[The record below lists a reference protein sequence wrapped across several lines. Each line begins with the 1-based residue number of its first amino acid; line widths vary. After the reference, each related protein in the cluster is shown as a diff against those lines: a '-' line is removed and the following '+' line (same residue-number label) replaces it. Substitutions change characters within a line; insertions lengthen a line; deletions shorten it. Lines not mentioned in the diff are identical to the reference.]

1 MSGKLVLFLLQL
13 TTKKSFW
20 ATLATI
26 LLTIIGF
33 IGFLIFVV
41 FGTALAGTYT
51 AEDDVILAVDAQYS
65 NMEKSL
71 SSSLQN
77 GPALYPGYDE
87 YVYNLAEVGHD
98 GNILASYLS
107 ALHPRYTQDIV
118 QSDLDA
124 LLDEQYTVST
134 HETIEIRERIV
145 GYEEDP
151 DDPDELIPIVE
162 EYEYRILTISLSNNR
177 LSFVKQLLNT
187 EQQKMYDLYK
197 MLSGNKPYLF
207 PTYSPDLGDTVLP
220 EEIMALLPPDVSEG
234 RRAIIAAAISG
245 VGHITY
251 DVSQSR
257 QPSGPG
263 LAGAGGSLDCS
274 RFIKWAYWTARF
286 TDWDADSTSTYS
298 RANCVRQISRSELQP
313 GDIAMLEPSGSG
325 NNHVRI
331 YIGNGYWVESC
342 YGHGACINN
351 WTDEQ
356 NGGHAYRQFWRY
368 VGFD

>member
-1 MSGKLVLFLLQL
+1 
-13 TTKKSFW
+13 
-20 ATLATI
+20 
-26 LLTIIGF
+26 
-33 IGFLIFVV
+33 
-41 FGTALAGTYT
+41 
-51 AEDDVILAVDAQYS
+51 
-65 NMEKSL
+65 
-71 SSSLQN
+71 
-77 GPALYPGYDE
+77 
-87 YVYNLAEVGHD
+87 
-98 GNILASYLS
+98 
-107 ALHPRYTQDIV
+107 
-118 QSDLDA
+118 
-124 LLDEQYTVST
+124 
-134 HETIEIRERIV
+134 
-145 GYEEDP
+145 
-151 DDPDELIPIVE
+151 
-162 EYEYRILTISLSNNR
+162 
-177 LSFVKQLLNT
+177 
-187 EQQKMYDLYK
+187 

-274 RFIKWAYWTARF
+274 RFIKWAYWTAGF